1 VARRD
6 PAEARLLGLW
16 TAGWL
21 FALLLAGLVWIGDLR
36 VQWPVLA
43 VPVLWALVALRPRR
57 RTGRH
62 DAGYGSGYGSRYGRH
77 DSRYDD
83 DLAGWPPPDD
93 GPGRLPPTRQLP
105 ASRPLPRPPDSRWG

>member
-1 VARRD
+1 MPRRH

-21 FALLLAGLVWIGDLR
+21 FVLLLAGLLWIGDPG

-57 RTGRH
+57 S
-62 DAGYGSGYGSRYGRH
+62 AARYD
-77 DSRYDD
+77 DSRYDDSRHDESRHDD
-83 DLAGWPPPDD
+83 DLAGWPPPDQA
-93 GPGRLPPTRQLP
+93 PGWPPPTRELP
-105 ASRPLPRPPDSRWG
+105 SSRPLPRPPDGRWG

>member
-1 VARRD
+1 MPRRH

-21 FALLLAGLVWIGDLR
+21 FVLLLAGLLWIGDPG

-57 RTGRH
+57 S
-62 DAGYGSGYGSRYGRH
+62 AA
-77 DSRYDD
+77 RYDD
-83 DLAGWPPPDD
+83 DLAGWPPPDG
-93 GPGRLPPTRQLP
+93 GPAPLPPTRQLP
-105 ASRPLPRPPDSRWG
+105 RLPQVPRDRRRG